1 MKKVGDVGWK
11 KFEILDEKSWSFWME
26 KFEVLGQ
33 KAKFVQF

>member
-26 KFEVLGQ
+26 KVGDTG
-33 KAKFVQF
+33 

>member
-26 KFEVLGQ
+26 KV
-33 KAKFVQF
+33 